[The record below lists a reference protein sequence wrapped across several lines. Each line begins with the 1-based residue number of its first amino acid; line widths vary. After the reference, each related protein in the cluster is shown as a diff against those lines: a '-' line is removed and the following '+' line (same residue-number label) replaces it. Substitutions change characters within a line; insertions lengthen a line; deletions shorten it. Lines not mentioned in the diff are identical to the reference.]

1 MILGSIPAGMALLVG
16 CLAFAG
22 DGAVIERLTLKS
34 GAKVEGVF
42 LEESPE
48 LVTIELGF
56 QQLAVPTTEI
66 VQREKLEAGAKA
78 EPKPEARLW
87 REESN
92 LSLKSL
98 DENVKATGE
107 AVVLVRTPVG
117 LGSGFVVHPEG
128 YVVTNDHV
136 IEGSNELTVVI
147 YRKATD
153 GLRKDEYK
161 KVRIVAMSELLDLGL
176 LKIETEK
183 PETFVSVP
191 LGDSLALTQG
201 EPVFA
206 IGNPMGLERTL
217 TEGIVGVRSRLMG
230 GQTYIQTTAPISP
243 GNSGGPLFNRRGE
256 VIGVNTL
263 KIVSMGAEGLGFS
276 IPINRVKAFL
286 ADQEAFA
293 FDPLNANTG
302 FRYYAPPAPGEK
314 DKPRDAQ

>member
-1 MILGSIPAGMALLVG
+1 MNPGVCAAVALAALS
-16 CLAFAG
+16 LEP
-22 DGAVIERLTLKS
+22 ISERLVLKNGS
-34 GAKVEGVF
+34 RLEGTIVE
-42 LEESPE
+42 STPE
-48 LVTIELGF
+48 LVTLDLGF
-56 QQLAVPTTEI
+56 TKVQIPASEISERDTAPAEQLWHA
-66 VQREKLEAGAKA
+66 RSGLEA
-78 EPKPEARLW
+78 
-87 REESN
+87 
-92 LSLKSL
+92 KSL
-98 DENVKATGE
+98 DDNVKTVGE

-117 LGSGFVVHPEG
+117 LGSGFVIHDEG

-136 IEGSNELTVVI
+136 IEGSNELTIVV

-161 KVRIVAMSELLDLGL
+161 KIRIVAMSELLDLAL

-191 LGDSLALTQG
+191 LGDSEALTQG
-201 EPVFA
+201 DPVFA

-217 TEGIVGVRSRLMG
+217 SEGIVGVRSRLLG
-230 GQTYIQTTAPISP
+230 GQTYVQTTAPISP

-263 KIVSMGAEGLGFS
+263 KVVAMGAEGLGFS

-286 ADQEAFA
+286 ADQEAYA

-302 FRYYAPPAPGEK
+302 FRYYAPPGSGEAAPAP
-314 DKPRDAQ
+314 DKSRDP